1 MSTCSEQARL
11 QYSDVNPDDLA
22 GTMEYNILQTFFS
35 STALAFQNG
44 TEQYN
49 TVKFSAVQPST
60 VQYSTVQFNTVQYS
74 TAEHSTVTVHYSD
87 YTAQ

>member
-60 VQYSTVQFNTVQYS
+60 VQYSTVQYSTVQYS
-74 TAEHSTVTVHYSD
+74 SVQYSRTQ
-87 YTAQ
+87 YSNRALQ